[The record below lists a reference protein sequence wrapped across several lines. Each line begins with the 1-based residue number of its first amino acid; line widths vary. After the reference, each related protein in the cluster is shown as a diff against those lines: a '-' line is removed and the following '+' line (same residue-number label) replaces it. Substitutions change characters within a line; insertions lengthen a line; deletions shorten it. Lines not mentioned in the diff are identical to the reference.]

1 MQQTLSAAS
10 LSRMFCTH
18 CTINRRNTQRAPV
31 ATEPTQLR
39 YISTVLSLTHRR
51 LAKAALGA
59 YESVIHAA
67 GFRTD
72 ELFESLAVTVD
83 GK

>member
-18 CTINRRNTQRAPV
+18 CTINRRNTNV
-31 ATEPTQLR
+31 HSEPTQLR
-39 YISTVLSLTHRR
+39 YTSTVLSLTHRR